1 VCNPTI
7 DPATNKLI
15 GYGFDNS
22 GNTKVDAS
30 GQTFTYDAENKQV
43 EVRNAS
49 NGIVG
54 QYFYDGDGKRI
65 KKVVP
70 STGETTLFVY
80 DASGKMVAEYSTAI
94 ASQQDAKVSYLTSD
108 HLGSPRINTDANG
121 QVIARHDYQPFGE
134 EISRASYGA
143 DSTRQKFTSYERDN
157 ETNLDFAKAR
167 YHNSNLGR
175 FQSPDPVLISKL
187 RIRNPQIWNS
197 YSYAGNNPLR
207 YKDPDGLEKIALG
220 DDEKTIKKDIE
231 AKKAEIK
238 AIDKDKTRTKEQR
251 KQDNAENNR
260 QLKNLET
267 KLDGTRLVNSILKD
281 LDSIGER
288 NGLQLSDFSLTTDAK
303 NDFAGVSS
311 DEMTTIMS
319 SQAFHRGG
327 EIYIRTDCS
336 QCFFN
341 AITTQTNPDV
351 RSDFLHIASAIVAHE
366 QYHQLNPRDLKEKP
380 AYTRERDVFGKFE
393 KSFNYKETYDKNLKE
408 INDAIN
414 SFP

>member
-1 VCNPTI
+1 MRYT
-7 DPATNKLI
+7 DPN
-15 GYGFDNS
+15 
-22 GNTKVDAS
+22 
-30 GQTFTYDAENKQV
+30 
-43 EVRNAS
+43 
-49 NGIVG
+49 
-54 QYFYDGDGKRI
+54 
-65 KKVVP
+65 
-70 STGETTLFVY
+70 
-80 DASGKMVAEYSTAI
+80 
-94 ASQQDAKVSYLTSD
+94 
-108 HLGSPRINTDANG
+108 
-121 QVIARHDYQPFGE
+121 
-134 EISRASYGA
+134 
-143 DSTRQKFTSYERDN
+143 
-157 ETNLDFAKAR
+157 
-167 YHNSNLGR
+167 
-175 FQSPDPVLISKL
+175 
-187 RIRNPQIWNS
+187 
-197 YSYAGNNPLR
+197 
-207 YKDPDGLEKIALG
+207 GLEKIALG

-260 QLKNLET
+260 QLNNLET

-303 NDFAGVSS
+303 NDFAGVSAAS
-311 DEMTTIMS
+311 MTTIMN

-351 RSDFLHIASAIVAHE
+351 RNGFLHVASAIVGHE
-366 QYHQLNPRDLKEKP
+366 QYHQLNPTDLREKP
-380 AYTRERDVFGKFE
+380 AYQRESDVFKGFE
-393 KSFNYKETYDKNLKE
+393 KKFNNINRETYDKNLKE